1 MPVTPYFNHFS
12 PANRTSEQNIYEDIL
27 VESIK
32 MMGHDVYYLPR
43 SEWENTDKIFG
54 ENIYSKFEHAFK
66 LEMFINNVNGWEG
79 DSDFF
84 SKFGLEIR
92 ENAGF
97 ILARRTFEKHIPKEL
112 QTRPREGDLIYVP
125 LFNKVFEI
133 KFVEEEL
140 MFYAQGKRSPYLF
153 ELRCEVFRSAQEIF
167 NTGVEEV
174 DALDNE
180 FRYTIELTVGGTGN
194 YYNGEVIYQGNNLAT
209 ANATAKLN
217 SWDPNNRKLYLVE
230 IVGAFTSGNVK
241 GANSNTSCLIT
252 TNDTLVDSMVHDF
265 FDNKDIQAE
274 ANNIITLDNN
284 PFGSPN

>member
-12 PANRTSEQNIYEDIL
+12 PTNRTSEQNIYEDIL

-32 MMGHDVYYLPR
+32 MMGHDIYYMPR

-66 LEMFINNVNGWEG
+66 MEMYINNVNGWEG

-97 ILARRTFEKHIPKEL
+97 ILARRTFEKHMPSAL

-125 LFNKVFEI
+125 LFNKIFEI

-194 YYNGEVIYQGNNLAT
+194 YYNGEILYQGNNLAT
-209 ANATAKLN
+209 ANATAKIN

-241 GANSNTSCLIT
+241 GANSNTNCVIT

-284 PFGSPN
+284 PFGSP